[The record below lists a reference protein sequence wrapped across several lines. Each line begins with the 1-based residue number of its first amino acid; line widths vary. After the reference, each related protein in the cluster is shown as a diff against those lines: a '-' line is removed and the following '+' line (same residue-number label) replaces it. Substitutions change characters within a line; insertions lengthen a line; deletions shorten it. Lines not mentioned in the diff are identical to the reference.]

1 ISCLGASLTPA
12 VAACRWPSHTGVRET
27 FTQTVLSICKK
38 IGEQKGSYGSPG
50 PCDGEDHGT
59 NSALS
64 GALPSMSANLY
75 PGRGCDAAASAA
87 AMCCTRS
94 QLSGDQATGIER
106 YLQRRGLAGHDEQG
120 LAPHTRRQMIE
131 LNGIAHIQLTVR
143 DVRRSRSFYHKLLH
157 EGFGMTIQYDE
168 PDTFYCIG
176 GRTGVLIRPAAPEH
190 RDTPF
195 DQWRIGLHHLCF
207 RLR

>member
-1 ISCLGASLTPA
+1 
-12 VAACRWPSHTGVRET
+12 
-27 FTQTVLSICKK
+27 
-38 IGEQKGSYGSPG
+38 
-50 PCDGEDHGT
+50 
-59 NSALS
+59 
-64 GALPSMSANLY
+64 
-75 PGRGCDAAASAA
+75 
-87 AMCCTRS
+87 
-94 QLSGDQATGIER
+94 
-106 YLQRRGLAGHDEQG
+106 
-120 LAPHTRRQMIE
+120 MIE

-207 RLR
+207 RLRSREDIDALHVAMKEFGAKIIHTPEQGPWAPGYYSILFEDPDGIRIEANFVPGRGNLDVIKDRPLTPPGGA